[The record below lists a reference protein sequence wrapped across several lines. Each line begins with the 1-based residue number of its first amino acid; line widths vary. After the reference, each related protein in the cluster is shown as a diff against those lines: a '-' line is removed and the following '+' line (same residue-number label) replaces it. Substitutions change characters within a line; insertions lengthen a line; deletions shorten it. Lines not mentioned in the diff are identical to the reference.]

1 MVQIEARLNGHHVCT
16 AGLTS
21 KGYLSAHL
29 NLARSADDES
39 VLRLTGIETHE
50 VESVYL
56 EWPATRVAPGDSV
69 TLTLV
74 SEKSLSAPASIRKS
88 SESPANLLNHLS
100 AAQQVIAACEKFER
114 ELERILEA
122 VGREDT
128 AEERRKLG
136 SAVGAVM
143 SELGG
148 RLLHPVY
155 RNHPSL
161 VVVSRQVVE
170 IGAHH
175 S

>member
-21 KGYLSAHL
+21 KGHLSAHL
-29 NLARSADDES
+29 NLARGADDES

-50 VESVYL
+50 IESVYL
-56 EWPATRVAPGDSV
+56 EGPATRLTPGDSV

-74 SEKSLSAPASIRKS
+74 SEKPLSAPASIRKS
-88 SESPANLLNHLS
+88 SESPSNLLNHLRS
-100 AAQQVIAACEKFER
+100 AEQVVAACETFER

-136 SAVGAVM
+136 RAVGAVM
-143 SELGG
+143 AELGVS
-148 RLLHPVY
+148 LLHPVY

-161 VVVSRQVVE
+161 VPDQLRGD
-170 IGAHH
+170 IL
-175 S
+175 